1 MCLICSLALVACKR
15 TPDVTPDNPP
25 ESPTGETKV
34 VLSDSVLTLD
44 IYDTATLTVRE
55 GGSGDQK
62 WTSNN
67 IAVATVDGNGTVTAV
82 TEGTAE
88 IEVTTSKG
96 KAICTVLVVNSYV
109 APVLTVSTAEV
120 ALAIGNDYLLLP
132 KLIYKGSDCTT
143 KAQFGCTVVDGEKD
157 DVVTAINNADG
168 ILFTAKAY
176 GTTKYVV

>member
-1 MCLICSLALVACKR
+1 MKNILRKFAPAALILCLICSLALVACKR

-25 ESPTGETKV
+25 ESPTEETKV

-88 IEVTTSKG
+88 IEVTTSNT
-96 KAICTVLVVNSYV
+96 IPVSITDTFTTVLNATPAYSTYTTYFVVPYAFAVNKIPSALFIAV
-109 APVLTVSTAEV
+109 TTSSFSPSTTVQP
-120 ALAIGNDYLLLP
+120 N
-132 KLIYKGSDCTT
+132 
-143 KAQFGCTVVDGEKD
+143 
-157 DVVTAINNADG
+157 
-168 ILFTAKAY
+168 
-176 GTTKYVV
+176 